1 MEVYKKL
8 EKLDEKLEKI
18 NERLN
23 SVDITLAKQEVNLQ
37 EHMRRT
43 ELNEIAVEKISQS
56 IIPIY
61 KHINMLEGILKF
73 FGALSIL
80 GSIAATVIKIVSFL

>member
-1 MEVYKKL
+1 MMNELKKI
-8 EKLDEKLEKI
+8 DEKLEKI
-18 NERLN
+18 NDRLG
-23 SVDITLAKQEVNLQ
+23 SVDVTLVRQEVNLQ

-61 KHINMLEGILKF
+61 KHINMLEGVLKF
-73 FGALSIL
+73 FGLLAVL
-80 GSIAATVIKIVSFL
+80 GSIVTAIFKIASFL